1 MAAIQGRRADLVAI
15 AAAALGIV
23 AIWVIAT
30 QPLVSV
36 VGLVA
41 GGTLVMLG
49 LLRPALFVVLIAVAV
64 PFGTLREI
72 SVAGLTMTA
81 ADPMAGLLLVTWLAR
96 SAARRTFRINWT
108 LAGAPLAIF
117 ILFAVFSATT
127 AGSLSDGLT
136 ELVKWIEF
144 AIVFWFVST
153 EIDDGRWRMTIL
165 VTLLAAVTAEA
176 ALGWYQFM
184 TQSGP
189 DGFIILDRFLR
200 AFGNFG
206 QPNPF
211 AGYVNTGLLLVAG
224 ILLGGLVAGGRR
236 LRSVWTLPLVA
247 IGIVMAAAVA
257 MSFSRAAWLAAVVGL
272 CAMIALGDRRSLKY
286 FAAGLVI
293 ISLTGFL
300 GAFELLPSFLSERLS
315 GAVGYF
321 GFFDA
326 RTAVLTAENYPL
338 VERMATWQAAWEM
351 FLDHPLVGVGIGNFN
366 EMYQSYAL
374 PGWEYDPG
382 HAHNIVLNTLAEMG
396 VAGLAALTVFLGAQ
410 LLLIV
415 RALRVA
421 RERFDQDGL
430 GYGIVLGVLGLWTA
444 VAVHNLF
451 DNLYVSHIYLQ
462 MAILLGLAA
471 AIGRR
476 RQEEV
481 EA

>member
-1 MAAIQGRRADLVAI
+1 MTVIQGRRIDRVAV
-15 AAAALGIV
+15 AAAIVGVV

-30 QPLVSV
+30 QPVVSV

-41 GGTLVMLG
+41 GGTLVVLG
-49 LLRPALFVVLIAVAV
+49 LLRPALFVMLIAVAV
-64 PFGTLREI
+64 PFGTLRQV
-72 SVAGLTMTA
+72 SAAGLTMTA
-81 ADPMAGLLLVTWLAR
+81 ADPLVGLLLVTWLAR
-96 SAARRTFRINWT
+96 SAARREFRINWT
-108 LAGAPLAIF
+108 LAGAPLAVF
-117 ILFAVFSATT
+117 VLFAVFSATT

-153 EIDDGRWRMTIL
+153 EIDGGRWRMTIL

-176 ALGWYQFM
+176 ALGWYQFA

-189 DGFIILDRFLR
+189 AGFVVLERFLR

-224 ILLGGLVAGGRR
+224 VLLGGLVRDWRR
-236 LRSVWTLPLVA
+236 LRTGWTVPLAA
-247 IGIVMAAAVA
+247 IGVVMAGAVA
-257 MSFSRAAWLAAVVGL
+257 MSFSRAAWLAAAAGL

-286 FAAGLVI
+286 FAAGLVV

-300 GAFELLPSFLSERLS
+300 GAFELLPSFLSERLT
-315 GAVGYF
+315 GAAGYF

-326 RTAVLTAENYPL
+326 RSAVLTAENYPL

-351 FLDHPLVGVGIGNFN
+351 FRDHPLVGVGIGNFN

-374 PGWEYDPG
+374 PGWVSDPG

-410 LLLIV
+410 LLVILQ
-415 RALRVA
+415 ALRVA
-421 RERFDQDGL
+421 RDRFDQDGL
-430 GYGIVLGVLGLWTA
+430 GYGIVLGVLGAWTA

-471 AIGRR
+471 AIGRKR
-476 RQEEV
+476 PEELK
-481 EA
+481 A